1 MKLEEFKKVWQELM
15 PNYAGVKTLS
25 DVMKYPE
32 LAVKV
37 QKGRKVVRIGARA
50 YTVGV
55 NDTVVLYS
63 GYGVYS
69 YPLSV
74 IVGVEKFGK

>member
-1 MKLEEFKKVWQELM
+1 MKLEEFKKLWQELV

-25 DVMKYPE
+25 DVMRYPPVV
-32 LAVKV
+32 VKV
-37 QKGRKVVRIGARA
+37 QKGRKAVGVEVRA
-50 YTVGV
+50 YSVGV

-63 GYGVYS
+63 GYGVYT

-74 IVGVEKFGK
+74 IVGVEEVGK